1 VYNSEGSCVAV
12 IWRGYSDPPTTP
24 WRPLA
29 CNAPSVTV
37 YDRIGHGYRRMRRP
51 DPRIAAQVAAALS
64 GMTSVVNVGA
74 GAGSYEPAETVVAVE
89 PSSTMIA
96 QRPAGSA
103 PCVRGVAEALPLD
116 DGCVDAALA
125 VLTVHH
131 WTDVE
136 AGIAELRRV
145 ARRRVVILTWDQ
157 TVFREF
163 WLVREYLPAAAAVS
177 AGHEVPIP
185 RLVELLS
192 GAQVGPVLVPHDC
205 TDGFGAAYWRRPDAY
220 LDPGVRAG
228 ISMLAQADPRALV
241 DGLSALAADL
251 DTGVWHERHR
261 ELSNV
266 DRLDAGYRLIVS
278 DRS

>member
-1 VYNSEGSCVAV
+1 MT
-12 IWRGYSDPPTTP
+12 I
-24 WRPLA
+24 
-29 CNAPSVTV
+29 
-37 YDRIGHGYRRMRRP
+37 YDRIGRGYRTTRRP
-51 DPRIAAQVAAALS
+51 DPRIAVQVAAALD

-89 PSSTMIA
+89 PSSIMIA
-96 QRPAGSA
+96 GRPAGA
-103 PCVRGVAEALPLD
+103 AACVRGTAEALPLRD
-116 DGCVDAALA
+116 RSVDAALA

-157 TVFREF
+157 TVLREF

-185 RLVELLS
+185 RLFDLLS
-192 GAQVGPVLVPHDC
+192 GARVERVLVPHDC
-205 TDGFGAAYWRRPDAY
+205 TDGFGAAFWRRPEAY
-220 LDPGVRAG
+220 LDPDVRAG
-228 ISMLAQADPRALV
+228 ISMLAQADPRELV

-251 DTGVWHERHR
+251 DSGVWHERHA
-261 ELSNV
+261 ELTNL

-278 DRS
+278 DHS